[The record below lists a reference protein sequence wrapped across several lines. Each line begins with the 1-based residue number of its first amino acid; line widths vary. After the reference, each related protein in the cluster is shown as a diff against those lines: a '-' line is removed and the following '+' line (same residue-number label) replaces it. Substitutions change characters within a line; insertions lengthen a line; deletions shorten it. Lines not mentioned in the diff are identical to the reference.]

1 MIVLDVE
8 ASGTNYQKHSIVSLG
23 ALDFNNPTNQF
34 YDECRVWDGAHIDP
48 QALEVN
54 GFTEA
59 ELLDPSK
66 KSEEEIVRAFIGW
79 AKDLSDWTIV
89 GQNPSFDRDFIRSAC
104 ERAHLD
110 FPFAYRTLDTHTL
123 AYMHMVKRG
132 ITPPFE
138 AEKHRTALN
147 LDAVLQYVG
156 IPEEPSPHNALT
168 GALSHAEVASRL
180 LYNRGLLPDF
190 EMFPIPWSVPRVG

>member
-1 MIVLDVE
+1 MIILDVE

-23 ALDFNNPTNQF
+23 ALDFSNPTNQF

-54 GFTEA
+54 GFTES

-66 KSEEEIVRAFIGW
+66 KSEEELVRAFIGW

-89 GQNPSFDRDFIRSAC
+89 GQNPSFDRDFIRAAC

-110 FPFAYRTLDTHTL
+110 FPFAYRTIDTHTL

-132 ITPPFE
+132 LTPPFD

-168 GALSHAEVASRL
+168 GALSHAEVTSRL
-180 LYNRGLLPDF
+180 LYDRPLLADF
-190 EMFPIPWSVPRVG
+190 DLFPIPWKVPRVG